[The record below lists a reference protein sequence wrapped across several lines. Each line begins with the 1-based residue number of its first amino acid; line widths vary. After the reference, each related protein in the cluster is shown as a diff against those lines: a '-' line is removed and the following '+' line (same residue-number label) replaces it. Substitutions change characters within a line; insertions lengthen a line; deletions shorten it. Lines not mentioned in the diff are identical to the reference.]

1 MAMWCVLRAL
11 EASES
16 QVNLALARIIPFSGL
31 YFTSQ
36 NVFVS
41 PHTLSTSFPFIDYT
55 DIEKYTKYF
64 RIIFEDKSPLF
75 KIDFF
80 YFLIICMCGGCVCV
94 HTIALLWATD
104 LGMELQGVIRHFM
117 CVLGTD
123 LSSSRD

>member
-1 MAMWCVLRAL
+1 M
-11 EASES
+11 
-16 QVNLALARIIPFSGL
+16 NLALARIVPFSGL

-36 NVFVS
+36 NVFV
-41 PHTLSTSFPFIDYT
+41 PTHIVSTAFPFIYYT

-64 RIIFEDKSPLF
+64 RIVFEDKSPLF
-75 KIDFF
+75 KMDFF
-80 YFLIICMCGGCVCV
+80 YFLIICMCVGVCV

-104 LGMELQGVIRHFM
+104 LGVGLQGVIRHFM

>member
-41 PHTLSTSFPFIDYT
+41 THILSTSFLFIDYT

-64 RIIFEDKSPLF
+64 RIIFEDKSPLL
-75 KIDFF
+75 KMDFF
-80 YFLIICMCGGCVCV
+80 YFLIICVCV
-94 HTIALLWATD
+94 VWVCAHDCTT
-104 LGMELQGVIRHFM
+104 LGNRSGYGVTRSYKAFHV
-117 CVLGTD
+117 CAGN
-123 LSSSRD
+123 